1 MWSIPANRR
10 SIPAIGIKPLTS
22 WFKES
27 DRAKRKYKT
36 GRRDIRKTDKEEGT
50 KMKKFGFATVIA
62 SGLAAA
68 VLGFAGP
75 AQADSIHHDWV
86 HDIQQQ
92 VSVPHVDTSVQQ
104 SR

>member
-1 MWSIPANRR
+1 LSHQTGEEEVPNRR
-10 SIPAIGIKPLTS
+10 NSVHRT
-22 WFKES
+22 E
-27 DRAKRKYKT
+27 
-36 GRRDIRKTDKEEGT
+36 KEEGT
-50 KMKKFGFATVIA
+50 KMNKLGFATMIA

-75 AQADSIHHDWV
+75 AQADVIHHDWV

-92 VSVPHVDTSVQQ
+92 VSVPQVDTSVQQ

>member
-1 MWSIPANRR
+1 MLPTKVRR
-10 SIPAIGIKPLTS
+10 IDT
-22 WFKES
+22 
-27 DRAKRKYKT
+27 
-36 GRRDIRKTDKEEGT
+36 EEGI

-68 VLGFAGP
+68 VLGFAGH
-75 AQADSIHHDWV
+75 AQADAIHHDWV

-92 VSVPHVDTSVQQ
+92 VSVPQVDTSVHQ

>member
-1 MWSIPANRR
+1 MFNLSDR
-10 SIPAIGIKPLTS
+10 
-22 WFKES
+22 FKELQN
-27 DRAKRKYKT
+27 
-36 GRRDIRKTDKEEGT
+36 GRQNVRKTEKEEGT
-50 KMKKFGFATVIA
+50 KMKKFGFATMIA

-75 AQADSIHHDWV
+75 AQADSIHHDWI

-92 VSVPHVDTSVQQ
+92 VSVPQVDTSVHQ